1 MTASHHWAGA
11 LALALVFAGSAN
23 AALAPASQA
32 SQLSQVQTALGGL
45 SIPFEANSGQWDAQV
60 AYKAQTFAGQVFVT
74 REGRI
79 VYSLPGPVQEKASIQ
94 DKAQPQAKTQPVT
107 RAPGWSLVETLVGAQ
122 PLAPSASQAAP
133 THISRFQGN
142 STYQAATYHSVQ
154 LGQAW
159 PGVAVELTAHGN
171 NVEKLF
177 HVAPGADAGQIQ
189 VQLQGAKTLRLGEQG
204 QLIAQTGHGDVAYT
218 APVAYQTINQQRID
232 VPVRYVLGKGK
243 QHSYQFALG
252 EYDRSAP
259 LVIDPL
265 IQSTYLG
272 GNNYDQANAL
282 VVADGDVLV
291 AGWTSSTNFP
301 GTNGG
306 AQAAHAA
313 DGGGRDAFV
322 SRLSGDLKTLRQSTY
337 LGGSGD
343 DYAYPLAVDST
354 TGDVLVAGY
363 TYSTNFPGTSGGT
376 QAAHGG
382 GSIDAFVSRLSGDLK
397 TLVQSTYLGG
407 SHDDFARSVA
417 VASNGDVLVAGGTL
431 STNFPGTSA
440 GAQAASGGGNDAFV
454 ARLSG
459 DLKAVS
465 PQAITFGVQP
475 SQTFAS
481 GGTFVLNP
489 VATASSD
496 LPVSYTS
503 ITPAVC
509 TISGTTVTM
518 ASAGTCTIQ
527 AGQAGNASWQAAT
540 PVTQS
545 ITITQGS
552 QTITFGPQPS
562 QTYTSGG
569 TFALNPAATASS
581 GLSVSYTSTT
591 PAVCT
596 ISGTTVTMLSV
607 GACTITA
614 SQAGNASWQAATPVS
629 QSITINQGTQAIN
642 FGAQPSQ
649 TYASGGTFTLNPVA
663 TASSGLPVSYTSA
676 TPTVCSISGTTVTM
690 LSAGTCTITASQ
702 AGNASWQAA
711 APVSQS
717 VNVTVPVPTPVPA
730 NAPWALLLAT
740 LGVAGLMASGL
751 RVRRQGHLGQ
761 CLRGDR

>member
-1 MTASHHWAGA
+1 MTCC
-11 LALALVFAGSAN
+11 L
-23 AALAPASQA
+23 
-32 SQLSQVQTALGGL
+32 
-45 SIPFEANSGQWDAQV
+45 
-60 AYKAQTFAGQVFVT
+60 
-74 REGRI
+74 
-79 VYSLPGPVQEKASIQ
+79 
-94 DKAQPQAKTQPVT
+94 
-107 RAPGWSLVETLVGAQ
+107 
-122 PLAPSASQAAP
+122 SASQAAP

-363 TYSTNFPGTSGGT
+363 TTSTDFPGASSGAQT
-376 QAAHGG
+376 ASGG
-382 GSIDAFVSRLSGDLK
+382 GSYDVFVSRLSGDLK

-407 SHDDFARSVA
+407 SNDEFAAALA
-417 VASNGDVLVAGGTL
+417 VASNGDVLVAGYAR
-431 STNFPGTSA
+431 STDFPGTSD
-440 GAQAASGGGNDAFV
+440 GAQAAHAADGGGYDGFV
-454 ARLSG
+454 SRLSG
-459 DLKAVS
+459 DLKTLRQSTYLGGSSDDYVYALAVDS
-465 PQAITFGVQP
+465 TTGDALVAGYTYSSDFPNTSGGA
-475 SQTFAS
+475 QTAS
-481 GGTFVLNP
+481 GGGYDGFVSRLSGDLKTLQQSTYLGGSGSDQANALV
-489 VATASSD
+489 VADGDDVRAYLLDHLVHVPLSTQHRSVHGLEAVNQLQPHLLRRDGVVLSSPGCGIGSHDHHQLIAELLRFAEVVHMPGVQDIEHSARHHSGHFDHLLASHASIISA
-496 LPVSYTS
+496 PSRYTS
-503 ITPAVC
+503 PER
-509 TISGTTVTM
+509 
-518 ASAGTCTIQ
+518 
-527 AGQAGNASWQAAT
+527 
-540 PVTQS
+540 
-545 ITITQGS
+545 
-552 QTITFGPQPS
+552 
-562 QTYTSGG
+562 
-569 TFALNPAATASS
+569 
-581 GLSVSYTSTT
+581 
-591 PAVCT
+591 
-596 ISGTTVTMLSV
+596 
-607 GACTITA
+607 
-614 SQAGNASWQAATPVS
+614 
-629 QSITINQGTQAIN
+629 
-642 FGAQPSQ
+642 
-649 TYASGGTFTLNPVA
+649 
-663 TASSGLPVSYTSA
+663 
-676 TPTVCSISGTTVTM
+676 
-690 LSAGTCTITASQ
+690 
-702 AGNASWQAA
+702 
-711 APVSQS
+711 
-717 VNVTVPVPTPVPA
+717 
-730 NAPWALLLAT
+730 LAY
-740 LGVAGLMASGL
+740 S
-751 RVRRQGHLGQ
+751 
-761 CLRGDR
+761 